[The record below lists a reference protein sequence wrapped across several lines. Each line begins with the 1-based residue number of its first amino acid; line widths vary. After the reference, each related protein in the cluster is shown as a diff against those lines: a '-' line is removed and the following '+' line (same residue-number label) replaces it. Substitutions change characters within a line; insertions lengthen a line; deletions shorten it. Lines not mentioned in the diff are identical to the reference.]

1 MADDSSDYDRLTVLL
16 TGMISAMH
24 DRPRDALMLMK
35 EAYAEYQSLP
45 AEERKL
51 LDETFLLVAAELDE
65 GGKPH

>member
-1 MADDSSDYDRLTVLL
+1 MLKLR
-16 TGMISAMH
+16 MISAMQ

-51 LDETFLLVAAELDE
+51 LDETFPLVAAELDE

>member
-1 MADDSSDYDRLTVLL
+1 MLKLR
-16 TGMISAMH
+16 MISAMQ

-35 EAYAEYQSLP
+35 EAYAEYQALP